1 MASALLKAHD
11 HVDAVQLDVKD
22 ALSAALLRA
31 TEAGCPKNSLFSLIS
46 KEDWASMDATTENIL
61 VFDPE

>member
-1 MASALLKAHD
+1 MSSALLKAHD

-31 TEAGCPKNSLFSLIS
+31 TEAGCMKVSLIS
-46 KEDWASMDATTENIL
+46 HISKKDWTSMDAKAENIL

>member
-1 MASALLKAHD
+1 MASAMLKAHD
-11 HVDAVQLDVKD
+11 HVDAVQLDIKD

-31 TEAGCPKNSLFSLIS
+31 TEAGCPTHTLVSLIS
-46 KEDWASMDATTENIL
+46 KKEWASFDATNENIL

>member
-1 MASALLKAHD
+1 MASAMLKAHD
-11 HVDAVQLDVKD
+11 HVDAMQLDIKD

-31 TEAGCPKNSLFSLIS
+31 TEAGCPKNSLLSLIS
-46 KEDWASMDATTENIL
+46 KEEWASMDARAENIL

>member
-1 MASALLKAHD
+1 
-11 HVDAVQLDVKD
+11 VQLDVKD
-22 ALSAALLRA
+22 ALSAAFLRA